1 MGPYS
6 CDNAPISQPTGP
18 STIHTGHTHSQ
29 LKTASTDNASS
40 SSQPSL
46 QTIPLPS
53 PSHAEPGNRD
63 STMTQYIE
71 LSSSLLGGEGSNGNV
86 IRYSMADSGVNM
98 TSPNMEPGSEL
109 PRNGDVENVRFRRY
123 PYFVTQIPPSG
134 SGVVTRDGDSESS
147 YYNTM
152 IPFSVLGTGDKEG
165 VERSGDTGGLTDVD
179 TESGVGMESQVFHYG
194 LSPPFLVELQFIVTT
209 Q

>member
-1 MGPYS
+1 
-6 CDNAPISQPTGP
+6 
-18 STIHTGHTHSQ
+18 
-29 LKTASTDNASS
+29 
-40 SSQPSL
+40 
-46 QTIPLPS
+46 
-53 PSHAEPGNRD
+53 
-63 STMTQYIE
+63 MTQYIE

-98 TSPNMEPGSEL
+98 TSPNMEPGHKLGPGSEL
-109 PRNGDVENVRFRRY
+109 PRNGDVENVRFRCY

-165 VERSGDTGGLTDVD
+165 VERSRDTGGLTDVD
-179 TESGVGMESQVFHYG
+179 TESGVGMESQVFGYG

-209 Q
+209 H